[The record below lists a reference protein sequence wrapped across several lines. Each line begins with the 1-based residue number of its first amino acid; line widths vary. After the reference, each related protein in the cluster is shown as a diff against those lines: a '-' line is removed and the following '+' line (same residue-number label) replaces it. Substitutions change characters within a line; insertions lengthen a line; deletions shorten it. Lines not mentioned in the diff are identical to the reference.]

1 MRNRRNKGSRALMM
15 NIAPEVSI
23 PLSSDQEQGLTRWL
37 GVTALFMASLNLRPA
52 IASIAP
58 VLGSIQ
64 HDLGLSSA
72 VSSFLVS
79 IPMICMG
86 LLAPFSVKLSG
97 KLGNER
103 VIALS
108 LALIGGSTLLRLFIQ
123 SAALLFLTTVLT
135 GIGIAMLGPLLS
147 GFIKKHMADCVPS
160 MIAVYS
166 MALALGA
173 ALGSSLT
180 SPLNLRLDSWQMA
193 LGFWCLPAILALP
206 LWLSVQRRRNRGSV
220 RQASS
225 GKLLK
230 LPWKTGK
237 VWILTIQFGM
247 LSLIFYSLLGWLP
260 LMLTAAG
267 ASRVQAGFMVTLF
280 AMVQIPSG
288 IILQLLLSIHA
299 SRRDWLIVS
308 SIMQATGLLLLFFS
322 LYLWFAVLL
331 CGLGAGML
339 FALVNLLPVEAT
351 STPEEAASWAA
362 MTQCFGFL
370 IGAAGPF
377 LIGYLYDRM
386 GDFHV
391 GIMGLVF
398 ISTVMGI
405 ISLFIIPQRN
415 VLAVCENT

>member
-1 MRNRRNKGSRALMM
+1 MRDRRHNGSRALMM
-15 NIAPEVSI
+15 NIAPEASI
-23 PLSSDQEQGLTRWL
+23 PLSSVQEQGLNRWL
-37 GVTALFMASLNLRPA
+37 GVTALFLASLNLRPA
-52 IASIAP
+52 VASIAP

-72 VSSFLVS
+72 ISSFLVS

-103 VIALS
+103 VITLS

-123 SAALLFLTTVLT
+123 SAALLFLTALLS

-147 GFIKKHMADCVPS
+147 GFIKKHMAGSVPS
-160 MIAVYS
+160 MIAIYS

-180 SPLNLRLDSWQMA
+180 SPLYWRLDSWQMA
-193 LGFWCLPAILALP
+193 LAFWCLPAILALP
-206 LWLSVQRRRNRGSV
+206 LWFGVQKRRNPGSV
-220 RQASS
+220 PQASS
-225 GKLLK
+225 GKPLK

-237 VWILTIQFGM
+237 VWMLAIQFGM

-260 LMLTAAG
+260 LMLTATG
-267 ASRVQAGFMVTLF
+267 ASGGQAGFMVILF

-288 IILQLLLSIHA
+288 IILQFLLSIHA
-299 SRRDWLIVS
+299 SRRDWLIVL
-308 SIMQATGLLLLFFS
+308 SIMQTTGLLLFFFS
-322 LYLWFAVLL
+322 LYLWFAILL

-339 FALVNLLPVEAT
+339 FALVNLLPVEAA
-351 STPEEAASWAA
+351 STPEEAAAWAA

-370 IGAAGPF
+370 IGAAGP
-377 LIGYLYDRM
+377 LLMGYLYDRM
-386 GDFHV
+386 GNFHV
-391 GIMGLVF
+391 GIMGLVL

-405 ISLFIIPQRN
+405 LSLFIIPRRN
-415 VLAVCENT
+415 VQK